1 MTVLVVRASELALNT
16 LLKDYRGAGV
26 CFEHRGAFVNDG
38 LLLTRH
44 KGAEQVSVTYKR
56 VFRTLFEHFI
66 CVGDKKR
73 RQKYISKGAGFHHE
87 TDGTEG
93 ICQRIALLF
102 YFIVCGLAFFS
113 VEEGACERR
122 LCTSVDVMVVSET
135 AFLSGITGEN
145 VLLRSCGHG

>member
-73 RQKYISKGAGFHHE
+73 RQKYISNGAGLHHE

-102 YFIVCGLAFFS
+102 YFIVCGLAFFMWKR
-113 VEEGACERR
+113 VRA
-122 LCTSVDVMVVSET
+122 
-135 AFLSGITGEN
+135 SGN
-145 VLLRSCGHG
+145 CAPVWM